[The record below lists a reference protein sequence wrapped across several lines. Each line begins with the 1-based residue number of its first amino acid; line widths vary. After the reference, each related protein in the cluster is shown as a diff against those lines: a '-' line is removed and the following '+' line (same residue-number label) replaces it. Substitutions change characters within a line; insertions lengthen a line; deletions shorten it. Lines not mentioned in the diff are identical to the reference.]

1 MRDGNYLKKAS
12 KKCIVFNL
20 DWLYYNRILG
30 RQNSLTTFQ
39 SKKKMTTTLGQ
50 DFSLN
55 IVFITIAD
63 LPEGGGNT
71 SRLKTLVHTLIQC
84 GHQVTIWNQHSL
96 GIFPE
101 TSLKVKGEIQRAA
114 YDYVLGTT
122 KRGSGFGSIVT
133 KLQAI
138 QEISKRLT
146 EFHNN
151 KAIDVLWFNQLSFYD
166 IYPLTLLAKRLQI
179 ATIQSYE
186 DERHEIVS
194 AKDLSLSRRIFAAN
208 SWLGDQICPQLADGI
223 VVISNYLKDKYVQ
236 LSKHPKQ
243 VYLIPTIIDCEDWK
257 CVEEEDTLTP
267 TILYAGAFSE
277 QDELENLIEA
287 FAILRS
293 RNYQFRVVMLGGN
306 KRNSERMAQLTEQI
320 DRLGL
325 SSLIEMR
332 GFVPIAE
339 VKQQLC
345 QSNILINI
353 RRDGVWSRSGLSTKL
368 SEYLA
373 SGRLVISS
381 DIGDVSQYLRDG
393 ESALLVSRTTTTDE
407 IVKALFQAL
416 QSSEIRRKIG
426 AAGRNVAQCY
436 FDVPVAKVKLQ
447 AMLKEVVQRQHK

>member
-1 MRDGNYLKKAS
+1 M
-12 KKCIVFNL
+12 VEH
-20 DWLYYNRILG
+20 
-30 RQNSLTTFQ
+30 
-39 SKKKMTTTLGQ
+39 
-50 DFSLN
+50 FSLN
-55 IVFITIAD
+55 IVFVTIAD

-71 SRLKTLVHTLIQC
+71 SRLKTLVHALIQC

-96 GIFPE
+96 GISPE
-101 TSLKVKGEIQRAA
+101 SVLNFAGQIHGAP

-122 KRGSGFGSIVT
+122 KRGSGFGSILT
-133 KLQAI
+133 KLQAV
-138 QEISKRLT
+138 QEISKRLA
-146 EFHNN
+146 EFH
-151 KAIDVLWFNQLSFYD
+151 KKKPIDVLWFNQLSFYD
-166 IYPLTLLAKRLQI
+166 VYPLTLLAKRLQI

-186 DERHEIVS
+186 DERHELVS
-194 AKDLSLSRRIFAAN
+194 SKDLSLSRRIFAAN
-208 SWLGDQICPQLADGI
+208 SWLCDQLCPELADGV
-223 VVISNYLKDKYVQ
+223 VVISNYLKEKYVK
-236 LSKHPKQ
+236 LSKHPNQ
-243 VYLIPTIIDCEDWK
+243 VYIIPTIIDCADWK

-267 TILYAGAFSE
+267 TILYSGAFSE
-277 QDELENLIEA
+277 QDEIENLIEA
-287 FAILRS
+287 LAILRS

-306 KRNSERMAQLTEQI
+306 KRNSERMTQITEQI

-339 VKQQLC
+339 VKKQLS

-381 DIGDVSQYLRDG
+381 DIGDVSQYLHDG

-407 IVKALFQAL
+407 IVKAISQAL

-436 FDVPVAKVKLQ
+436 FDVSVAQVKLQ
-447 AMLKEVVQRQHK
+447 ALLNEVVQRQHK